1 MDHFDGPHSLHRCYL
16 CERHTVGLT
25 STDPA
30 ATLRRLNA
38 FQQESST
45 RTVLGARARRLG
57 SAAQQQ
63 PASPAGSPAVQRCGS
78 PHPEPQRPRR
88 KTPRPTPTASAAAPS
103 GECRGLAAR
112 PPAREAPRRPPPRAP
127 AWAWAPGACRR
138 AGLRAWPRCR
148 AAEQA
153 EQRASALER

>member
-1 MDHFDGPHSLHRCYL
+1 
-16 CERHTVGLT
+16 
-25 STDPA
+25 
-30 ATLRRLNA
+30 
-38 FQQESST
+38 
-45 RTVLGARARRLG
+45 VLGARARRLG